1 MHIVGFCF
9 PEENLSNHKGHILLN
24 TCEDCLLWTDTFRN
38 GDTAGRYIMQFSKS
52 TCSGSR
58 TLTNRISLDFK
69 SHTSV
74 VFLSFFLFFSKDR

>member
-52 TCSGSR
+52 TCSGS
-58 TLTNRISLDFK
+58 
-69 SHTSV
+69 
-74 VFLSFFLFFSKDR
+74 